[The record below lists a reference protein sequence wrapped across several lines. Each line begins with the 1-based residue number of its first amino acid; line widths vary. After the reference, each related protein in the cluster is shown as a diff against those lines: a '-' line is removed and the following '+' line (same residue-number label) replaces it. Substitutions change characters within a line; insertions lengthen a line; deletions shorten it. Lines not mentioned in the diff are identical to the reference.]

1 MLDKIEN
8 IPEISLSRRMKDRDD
23 TIETV
28 NHSNRVS
35 TNLEAMKRVI
45 LLGDAQVGKTSIVK
59 RIVVTRHLIQ
69 SLTQTLFRK
78 SNSTKSTI

>member
-1 MLDKIEN
+1 LRLATPKPAGNKPLPDRSDNNVRFEFNNMLDKIDN
-8 IPEISLSRRMKDRDD
+8 IPEISLSKRMKDRDD

-45 LLGDAQVGKTSIVK
+45 LLGDS
-59 RIVVTRHLIQ
+59 
-69 SLTQTLFRK
+69 
-78 SNSTKSTI
+78 